1 MNDFSRA
8 KVRAVVFD
16 VGETLIDETRMWTDH
31 AARAGVTSLSFFAVL
46 GALIERGDDHS
57 GIWAELGLRP
67 PAELT
72 QTDPVDLYPDAIDC
86 IETIRATGMRVGIAG
101 NQPAGLARRL
111 CSMRLT
117 VDFIA
122 SSSEWGVK
130 KPSREFFARVIDAA
144 TVPESEILYVG
155 DRLDNDIEPANSM
168 GIRTA
173 FLMRGPWAHIQRHRP
188 EAELADLRL
197 DSLEQL
203 RDIFVDAAKHSD
215 AECGDGGDVS

>member
-1 MNDFSRA
+1 MNDFWRA
-8 KVRAVVFD
+8 NVRAVVFD

-101 NQPAGLARRL
+101 NQPAWLARRL
-111 CSMRLT
+111 SSTWAPCRLHSVFVRMGSEEAVERVLCS
-117 VDFIA
+117 
-122 SSSEWGVK
+122 
-130 KPSREFFARVIDAA
+130 
-144 TVPESEILYVG
+144 G
-155 DRLDNDIEPANSM
+155 DRCCNS
-168 GIRTA
+168 A
-173 FLMRGPWAHIQRHRP
+173 
-188 EAELADLRL
+188 
-197 DSLEQL
+197 
-203 RDIFVDAAKHSD
+203 
-215 AECGDGGDVS
+215 